1 MNING
6 NRKEFCCS
14 LLFVVA
20 AALNAAKRI
29 KEFLILYKKNGNNLH
44 NAASKKVSRY
54 SFV

>member
-14 LLFVVA
+14 LLFVG
-20 AALNAAKRI
+20 ALQAAKRI
-29 KEFLILYKKNGNNLH
+29 KEFLRYYIKKRNNLH
-44 NAASKKVSRY
+44 NAASKKVSGY